1 MAVTE
6 RWGGLRIEPYK
17 PNPKDA
23 DLDQIVQEG
32 TIWERPRGT
41 FIADE
46 LGNLLQEGAPWTA
59 VVGIPSF
66 GIDYGSIS
74 SGQLSGFI
82 VFCIFLVGGGF
93 ASHIGKVHNTM

>member
-32 TIWERPRGT
+32 TIWERPKGT
-41 FIADE
+41 FIAR
-46 LGNLLQEGAPWTA
+46 
-59 VVGIPSF
+59 
-66 GIDYGSIS
+66 
-74 SGQLSGFI
+74 
-82 VFCIFLVGGGF
+82 
-93 ASHIGKVHNTM
+93 